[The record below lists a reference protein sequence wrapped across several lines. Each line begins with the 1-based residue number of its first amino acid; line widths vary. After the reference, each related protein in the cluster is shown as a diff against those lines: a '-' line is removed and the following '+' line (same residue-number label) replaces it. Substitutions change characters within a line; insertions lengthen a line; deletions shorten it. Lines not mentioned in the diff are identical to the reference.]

1 MLRTGVDII
10 EVHRV
15 DHAII
20 QYGQRFLERIYTCR
34 ELIEANGHTPSLA
47 ARFAAKESVA
57 KALGCGIGKVS
68 WLDIEIIRNS
78 QRCPLVR
85 FHGAAIDLA
94 ETLGL
99 DIWSLS
105 MSHTHAHAT
114 AFVIAMAS
122 LDQGRAV

>member
-10 EVHRV
+10 EVYRV
-15 DHAII
+15 DQAII
-20 QYGQRFLERIYTCR
+20 QHGQRFLQRVYTSR

-57 KALGCGIGKVS
+57 KALGCGIGKVG

-78 QRCPLVR
+78 QRCPLIR
-85 FHGAAIDLA
+85 LHGPAKELA
-94 ETLGL
+94 EKIGL

-105 MSHTHAHAT
+105 ISHTHAHAT

-122 LDQGRAV
+122 LN